1 MKDGYKMT
9 QLLAS
14 GEQADIVSI
23 LSKNEIPYQKYQDAE
38 NNSLYDYI

>member
-1 MKDGYKMT
+1 MNLSDKWND
-9 QLLAS
+9 
-14 GEQADIVSI
+14 QADIVSI